1 MSTAPCIVNGTNNY
15 AKSNGI
21 SLCSQQWQQNDIK
34 VEQQKR
40 IAEQRRQATRQKQQ
54 SPAPSIVQQPQPQQ
68 QSSFFSYLNPVAAVQ
83 NITSGVATGIGAVG
97 QGLASGVGAVTEA
110 TGITNYGQSAD
121 VNTKLSQL
129 KDNLNTSCKMGV
141 YSDQAAID
149 YNNCRARTKQ
159 VRQTVCPALSAKSSD
174 TVCDNN
180 NTCTTVGQACAA
192 GGARKRTHRNK
203 KSKKSGTK
211 KHKKST
217 TAKKSHK
224 KRSTRKKNN

>member
-1 MSTAPCIVNGTNNY
+1 MSNAPCIINGNNNY
-15 AKSNGI
+15 SKPNGN
-21 SLCSQQWQQNDIK
+21 SLCRQQWATNDIK

-40 IAEQRRQATRQKQQ
+40 MAEQRRQAAKQKPQT
-54 SPAPSIVQQPQPQQ
+54 PAPSIVQPQQPQQQ

-83 NITSGVATGIGAVG
+83 NITSGVASGIGAVG

-110 TGITNYGQSAD
+110 TGITNYGQTAD

-129 KDNLNTSCKMGV
+129 KDNLDTSCQMGE

-149 YNNCRARTKQ
+149 YNKCLARTKQ

-174 TVCDNN
+174 TVCDNK

-192 GGARKRTHRNK
+192 GGARKRTRRNK
-203 KSKKSGTK
+203 KSKKTTAK
-211 KHKKST
+211 KHKKS

-224 KRSTRKKNN
+224 KRSTRKK

>member
-15 AKSNGI
+15 GKSNGS
-21 SLCSQQWQQNDIK
+21 SLCREQWQQNDIK

-40 IAEQRRQATRQKQQ
+40 IAEQRRQAARQKPQL
-54 SPAPSIVQQPQPQQ
+54 PTPSIVQQPQQQQ
-68 QSSFFSYLNPVAAVQ
+68 QSGFFSYLNPVTAVQ
-83 NITSGVATGIGAVG
+83 NITSGVTTGIGAVG
-97 QGLASGVGAVTEA
+97 QGLASGVSAVTEA
-110 TGITNYGQSAD
+110 TGITNYGQAAD

-129 KDNLNTSCKMGV
+129 KDNLNTSCQMGE

-174 TVCDNN
+174 TVCDYN

-192 GGARKRTHRNK
+192 GGARKRTRRNK
-203 KSKKSGTK
+203 KSKKSDTK
-211 KHKKST
+211 KHKKS

-224 KRSTRKKNN
+224 KRSTKKK